1 MVTSKVNLIIAILM
15 DLPDLFK
22 SCNTKQRLLIKK
34 RKEPAT
40 RKRTNIIIVPPK
52 KCKDQNSHK
61 ITLLLVI
68 KNEHLASYVAIVVW
82 A

>member
-34 RKEPAT
+34 EKGT
-40 RKRTNIIIVPPK
+40 
-52 KCKDQNSHK
+52 C
-61 ITLLLVI
+61 
-68 KNEHLASYVAIVVW
+68 NEKTDKHHNCSTEEM
-82 A
+82 